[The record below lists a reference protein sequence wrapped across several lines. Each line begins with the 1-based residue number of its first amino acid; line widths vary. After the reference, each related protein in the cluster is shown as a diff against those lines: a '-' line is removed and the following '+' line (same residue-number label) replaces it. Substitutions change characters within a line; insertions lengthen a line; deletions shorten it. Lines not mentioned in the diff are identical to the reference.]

1 MVAPADG
8 RSACVKQNC
17 AASAKPS
24 SRKASAS
31 RVHSSEAQLGPE
43 SKAGTRCEV
52 SKGAA
57 SRVVRRRDEL
67 WLEVGSTGIA
77 RPSGVASGGALNCSS
92 HAARRARRMC
102 SRDLRSSCSTYNAL
116 AATEKL

>member
-1 MVAPADG
+1 M
-8 RSACVKQNC
+8 CE
-17 AASAKPS
+17 AKL
-24 SRKASAS
+24 RGL
-31 RVHSSEAQLGPE
+31 REAQFAEGEREPRPLVGVTLGPE
-43 SKAGTRCEV
+43 SKERTRCEV
-52 SKGAA
+52 SRGAA

-92 HAARRARRMC
+92 HAARRARLMC
-102 SRDLRSSCSTYNAL
+102 SRDVRASCSTYIAL